1 MRSRAGILSAPRCLP
16 QGVPILIYC
25 QQWRLQ
31 AYLPYVN
38 SLSNYN
44 MVFSVCLHL
53 RRAKFKSKLRFLL
66 NILEQFFSELL
77 QPLFRPRMP
86 ARCPTFALISALGR
100 FSADPALPGASR
112 RGIAQNPALRGVC
125 GSRESEQ
132 AFPEPGKRI
141 RTGVGDSGP
150 GLLPAAS
157 AGSGVCRSFGRAE
170 TRSLF

>member
-1 MRSRAGILSAPRCLP
+1 MLIHYQIITWFSA
-16 QGVPILIYC
+16 
-25 QQWRLQ
+25 
-31 AYLPYVN
+31 YV
-38 SLSNYN
+38 YT
-44 MVFSVCLHL
+44 CGG
-53 RRAKFKSKLRFLL
+53 AKFKSKLRFLL
-66 NILEQFFSELL
+66 NILKQFFSELL
-77 QPLFRPRMP
+77 QPLFRPWMP
-86 ARCPTFALISALGR
+86 ARCPFFALISALGR